1 MTGSHSARHPSPSIW
16 PVTLAIGVGLAAVGL
31 ITNWFVL
38 ASGAVITAVALYGWI
53 AESLEDSRER
63 EHARAS

>member
-1 MTGSHSARHPSPSIW
+1 MNGSHAGHQPSPSIW

-38 ASGAVITAVALYGWI
+38 ASGALIIALAVYGWI
-53 AESLEDSRER
+53 AESLEESP
-63 EHARAS
+63 

>member
-1 MTGSHSARHPSPSIW
+1 VNGSHASHQPSPSIW

-38 ASGAVITAVALYGWI
+38 VSGAVITALALYGWI
-53 AESLEDSRER
+53 AQSLEESP
-63 EHARAS
+63 